1 MHAVI
6 EKLPVL
12 EVIVPAGQLA
22 QTFASVKIDDGAPAR
37 AYFPMGQVMVTEHA
51 ETDVL
56 LIAEVVPAGQ
66 LVQDE
71 APNDE

>member
-1 MHAVI
+1 
-6 EKLPVL
+6 
-12 EVIVPAGQLA
+12 
-22 QTFASVKIDDGAPAR
+22 
-37 AYFPMGQVMVTEHA
+37 MVTEHA

-71 APNDE
+71 APNDEYVPAAQSEQLDTPPAEYVPAAH